1 MTSAVDT
8 PGLKRWVVCAAVV
21 LGLHAGAA
29 AAVAFWHDPVEG
41 GDTDAAIVVDL
52 APLAAAPNETQDD
65 IAPGPQQQQ
74 SEAPPPDAPPPKPE
88 EKVEAKIEP
97 PPPEVTPE
105 VVLPP
110 EEPVRP
116 PEPPTPVERPPAPVT
131 TAPQRQPRT
140 AALATAPVI
149 APPTAVQADIRS
161 WHAQIVA
168 MIERHKGYPEDAR
181 ARGEKGIVQL
191 AFTIDREG
199 RLLASRIVR
208 SSGSASLDQETMA
221 TVRRAQPFPAPPA
234 EFPGAKFDF
243 TVPIR
248 FNIR

>member
-1 MTSAVDT
+1 MTSAGDIGGVR
-8 PGLKRWVVCAAVV
+8 RWVVCAVVV

-41 GDTDAAIVVDL
+41 SDADAAIVVDL
-52 APLAAAPNETQDD
+52 APIAASPNETQDD

-74 SEAPPPDAPPPKPE
+74 AEAPPDAPPPKPD

-105 VVLPP
+105 VVLPR

-140 AALATAPVI
+140 AVVATAVVI
-149 APPTAVQADIRS
+149 APSTAVQAEIRS
-161 WHAQIVA
+161 WHGQIVA
-168 MIERHKGYPEDAR
+168 MIERHKGYPAEAR
-181 ARGEKGIVQL
+181 ARGEKGIAQL
-191 AFTIDREG
+191 AFTLDREG
-199 RLLASRIVR
+199 RVLASRVVR

-221 TVRRAQPFPAPPA
+221 TVRRAQPFPPPPA
-234 EFPGAKFDF
+234 DYPGAKFDF